1 MSWQF
6 EASKIT
12 TSAAVKTWLRK
23 TYPEVFASDVARPLA
38 YSVRGLLQQHAD
50 IAGVWRVALD
60 SAMLD
65 IVQSPAYLA
74 ACAADG
80 ALRVSLNGQAVE
92 PVSLADKAYAK
103 AMLRRPKAE
112 AANSATFFLSHRSD
126 DA

>member
-12 TSAAVKTWLRK
+12 TSAAAKTWLRK
-23 TYPEVFASDVARPLA
+23 TYPEVFASEVVKPLS
-38 YSVRGLLQQHAD
+38 YSVRSLLQQHAD
-50 IAGVWRVALD
+50 LAGVWRVALD

-92 PVSLADKAYAK
+92 PVSLSDRTYAK

-112 AANSATFFLSHRSD
+112 AATSASFFLSHRAD